1 MPPSRALRSLVGSV
15 FIALAAAGCQS
26 EPATDAPREAAEPAA
41 TSNDIGPPPPK
52 ADMEASLNLGADQ
65 PSAPR
70 FVGLWATEERL
81 CETTAWRFSER
92 ELRTP
97 AGSVCQ
103 FTEVEEVPGG
113 YDINA
118 RCTAEGPEQEDVLEI
133 RFAESAGA
141 MLFESQSIADAG
153 LISCD

>member
-1 MPPSRALRSLVGSV
+1 M
-15 FIALAAAGCQS
+15 
-26 EPATDAPREAAEPAA
+26 
-41 TSNDIGPPPPK
+41 
-52 ADMEASLNLGADQ
+52 
-65 PSAPR
+65 
-70 FVGLWATEERL
+70 
-81 CETTAWRFSER
+81 
-92 ELRTP
+92 
-97 AGSVCQ
+97 CQ

-113 YDINA
+113 YDIKA

>member
-1 MPPSRALRSLVGSV
+1 MPQSRAFRSLAGSV

-26 EPATDAPREAAEPAA
+26 EPATDTPREAAGPAA
-41 TSNDIGPPPPK
+41 PK

-70 FVGLWATEERL
+70 FVGLWATEENL
-81 CETTAWRFSER
+81 CESTAWRFSER

-113 YDINA
+113 YDIKA

-133 RFAESAGA
+133 RFAESAGG